1 MTSHVQTDYS
11 ARDFIMRQYDGV
23 TVVRF
28 TTGHLVGGQDLDR
41 VTAEVQGLIEAGA
54 RQLVLDFKHVRYI
67 NSATLSMLLAVHGK
81 LTNLGGRLVLSH
93 PENIAELLKISRME
107 KLFPT
112 AENPKVAV
120 AMLASGGSRDDAKAR
135 R

>member
-1 MTSHVQTDYS
+1 MRPHGKESIMPPEVQTQYS

-28 TTGHLVGGQDLDR
+28 TTEHLVGGQDLER
-41 VTAEVQGLIEAGA
+41 VTAEVQALIDGGV
-54 RQLVLDFKHVRYI
+54 RKLVLDFKHVRYI
-67 NSATLSMLLAVHGK
+67 NSATLSMLLAVHAKLAAIDGK
-81 LTNLGGRLVLSH
+81 LILSH
-93 PENIAELLKISRME
+93 PEYISELLKISRME

-120 AMLASGGSRDDAKAR
+120 AMLS
-135 R
+135 